1 MRSAFVDEINHGL
14 EDTRIA
20 VLVNTVAEVEDVAR
34 MSGVVVEHSLSA
46 GDCRLGACK
55 YEGRIK
61 IPLHD

>member
-1 MRSAFVDEINHGL
+1 MDEINHGL
-14 EDTRIA
+14 EHTRIA

-55 YEGRIK
+55 HEGRIE